1 MEKHNVDTGEIRMKK
16 ALTMTV
22 ELFFL
27 IVLFG
32 FGWFVLVIT

>member
-1 MEKHNVDTGEIRMKK
+1 MKK